1 MLVARAA
8 GITAARDHD
17 FTFKLNSTLR
27 PTLAKNTMRM
37 SSTANGDGTAVE
49 TKFIKK
55 LSEIQHLSCGQRN
68 KFTGSLYASGPLQQS
83 ARSMYPRSHCC

>member
-17 FTFKLNSTLR
+17 FTLNSTLRLR
-27 PTLAKNTMRM
+27 PTLAKNTTMRM

-68 KFTGSLYASGPLQQS
+68 K
-83 ARSMYPRSHCC
+83 

>member
-1 MLVARAA
+1 
-8 GITAARDHD
+8 
-17 FTFKLNSTLR
+17 
-27 PTLAKNTMRM
+27 MRM

-68 KFTGSLYASGPLQQS
+68 KFTGSLYARAS
-83 ARSMYPRSHCC
+83 ATERAQHVPSESLLLIILAMLVLAHQGGSLMPRVPDPDSPGVPPYKA